1 MRCKTLYIYYKKKR
15 LIIIT
20 ISNKLYNLQNKEKKK
35 LENLVNIS
43 QLIIEINITEL
54 TFFSFFNFVS
64 IGINHIGFL
73 LSISFSCS

>member
-35 LENLVNIS
+35 LENLY
-43 QLIIEINITEL
+43 
-54 TFFSFFNFVS
+54 F
-64 IGINHIGFL
+64 
-73 LSISFSCS
+73 